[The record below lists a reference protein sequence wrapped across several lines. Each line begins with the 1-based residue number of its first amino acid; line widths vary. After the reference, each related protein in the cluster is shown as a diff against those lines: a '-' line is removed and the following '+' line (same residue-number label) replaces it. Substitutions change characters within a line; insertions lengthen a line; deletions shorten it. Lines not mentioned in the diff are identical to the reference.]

1 MQGVV
6 AVSNK
11 NQLEQIKSH
20 AMEVKDIRE
29 KLKYWDYENVLQV
42 HESLQF
48 VNESINELGLV
59 PESF

>member
-1 MQGVV
+1 MEPPIAELGSRIGDWRKMV
-6 AVSNK
+6 
-11 NQLEQIKSH
+11 
-20 AMEVKDIRE
+20 MEVKDIRD

-42 HESLQF
+42 HESFQF

>member
-1 MQGVV
+1 MV
-6 AVSNK
+6 
-11 NQLEQIKSH
+11 
-20 AMEVKDIRE
+20 MEVKDIRD